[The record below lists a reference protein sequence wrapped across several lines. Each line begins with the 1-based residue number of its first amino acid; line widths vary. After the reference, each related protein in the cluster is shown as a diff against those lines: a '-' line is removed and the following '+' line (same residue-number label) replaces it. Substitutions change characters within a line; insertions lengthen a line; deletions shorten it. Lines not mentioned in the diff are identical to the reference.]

1 MWQFKVLPE
10 SETEQIIQTFTIN
23 HFTIWFLFC
32 TRITWNL
39 FHSWYHPELIH
50 TLKNVLRLRRSLKP
64 WLCWLDKVLMKR
76 VVDNRILSSC
86 SCFLSSR
93 KSAMLSANTKTH
105 GCYIVQISDR
115 IYPLSMMGLL
125 KIYLRYTDWDEYQ
138 RGTIYRLPSPCINW
152 KQACKGKWISPIMI
166 IDNLGGHTGLFCCC

>member
-1 MWQFKVLPE
+1 MECFTKTDQASHQRTVFPDQA
-10 SETEQIIQTFTIN
+10 SHPNEQQIEFSSGKKSVTIQSLARVCNWTNNPNFYNQSFHHLIS
-23 HFTIWFLFC
+23 FLHLN
-32 TRITWNL
+32 NL
-39 FHSWYHPELIH
+39 KSLSLLSYRPELIH

-76 VVDNRILSSC
+76 IVDHRILSSC

-115 IYPLSMMGLL
+115 IYPLSMIGLL
-125 KIYLRYTDWDEYQ
+125 YISFMFRLR
-138 RGTIYRLPSPCINW
+138 
-152 KQACKGKWISPIMI
+152 WISTRN
-166 IDNLGGHTGLFCCC
+166 NL